1 MYQTG
6 KGVAY
11 GMVGGPMLT
20 ELFTYQYRPYSLS
33 QNASDGGFKLAL
45 FGNNT
50 LVYTTFNRM
59 QSVMAVYTF
68 LISPE
73 VLARY
78 MMMLDGEGWWLS
90 RQPLNISGQGRVGYK
105 AMMGVTG
112 HPMFSVDDLEDLV
125 RRPFNDER
133 GLLARRM
140 CVMLENVSELL
151 IPCGLYMTPHSFV
164 WDNRVTGPI
173 PMTEPMMAI

>member
-1 MYQTG
+1 MFQYAKEG
-6 KGVAY
+6 AF

-20 ELFTYQYRPYSLS
+20 ELFTYQYRPFSLS
-33 QNASDGGFKLAL
+33 QNAADGGFKLAL

-73 VLARY
+73 VLGRY

-90 RQPLNISGQGRVGYK
+90 RQPLNISGSGKVGYT

-112 HPMFSVDDLEDLV
+112 HPMFSVDDLEDVV

-140 CVMLENVSELL
+140 CVMLENVSALL

-164 WDNRVTGPI
+164 WDSRVTGPL
-173 PMTEPMMAI
+173 PMADQMAM

>member
-1 MYQTG
+1 
-6 KGVAY
+6 
-11 GMVGGPMLT
+11 MVGGPMLT

-33 QNASDGGFKLAL
+33 QNAMDGGFKLAL

-59 QSVMAVYTF
+59 QSVMAVHTF
-68 LISPE
+68 LIAPE
-73 VLARY
+73 VLYHY
-78 MMMLDGEGWWLS
+78 MMMLDSEGWWLS
-90 RQPLNISGQGRVGYK
+90 RQPLNISNQGRGRQGYT

-112 HPMFSVDDLEDLV
+112 HPMLAVDDLEEMIRL
-125 RRPFNDER
+125 PFNDER

-140 CVMLENVSELL
+140 CTMLENVSALL

-164 WDNRVTGPI
+164 WDSRVTGPV
-173 PMTEPMMAI
+173 PMTDQMMAI

>member
-1 MYQTG
+1 
-6 KGVAY
+6 
-11 GMVGGPMLT
+11 MVGGPALT
-20 ELFTYQYRPYSLS
+20 ELFSYQYRPYSYS
-33 QNASDGGFKLAL
+33 QNQQDGGFKLAL

-50 LVYTTFNRM
+50 LVYTTFDKM
-59 QSVMAVYTF
+59 QTAKEVYTF
-68 LISPE
+68 YIAPE

-78 MMMLDGEGWWLS
+78 MMILDGEGWWLC
-90 RQPLNISGQGRVGYK
+90 RQPLNIGGQGRQGYT

-112 HPMFSVDDLEDLV
+112 HPMFSVDDLESMA

-140 CVMLENVSELL
+140 YGMLEIVSALL

-164 WDNRVTGPI
+164 WDSRVTRPI
-173 PMTEPMMAI
+173 PVTEPRMAI